1 MVYLQYISTII
12 HSKCASQPKIV
23 KNSLKTHILGAQS
36 FKIIRVG
43 THGKLVSSGFVM
55 IRSKSV
61 SICNRFRARLVDSS
75 RNRTFSRG
83 YRNLMHLY
91 RGVLEPRGSKVA
103 LLKSMFNAENFI
115 AGCLGLS
122 PVIRRSSLLKCVWQ
136 PQIAKNSLKTHILG
150 VQGRSRSSML
160 VPWKAHQQCLL

>member
-1 MVYLQYISTII
+1 LVYLQYISTKI
-12 HSKCASQPKIV
+12 HSKCASQPKIA
-23 KNSLKTHILGAQS
+23 KNSRKTHILGVQGRS
-36 FKIIRVG
+36 RSSM
-43 THGKLVSSGFVM
+43 LVPPESPSAVLVM
-55 IRSKSV
+55 ICGKSV
-61 SICNRFRARLVDSS
+61 SICNRSRAILVDSS